1 MEESFRNHEI
11 SNMLDLWEWCS
22 RTLHVKW
29 QRKEILRNDCL
40 LAMAFALSND
50 KSPTLVSPITLPNT
64 YQARPVPLFNKSA
77 LVRFWNVQPVTLLEL
92 CLGAYTK
99 TSPLKE
105 RLNQIRLKWKDNPRL
120 DEVAKK
126 MRARE
131 KRFRGDW
138 EYEGHHPEAEFLL
151 LEKETDPIFE
161 AIGDVLFKDLATIDQ
176 LAREVLAQGP
186 WQAGELPVSSRV
198 RRTPEGLL
206 NRTTRVKLWQA
217 AHDVRILPLG
227 EREALV
233 KMYDALRA
241 KITPAVKSA
250 IEAQGYSVDQV
261 MDDVINFDMHKNRED
276 IA

>member
-1 MEESFRNHEI
+1 MDESFRNHEI

-22 RTLHVKW
+22 RTLQVKW
-29 QRKEILRNDCL
+29 QRKVMLRNDCL

-50 KSPTLVSPITLPNT
+50 RGPLVSPITLPAT
-64 YQARPVPLFNKSA
+64 YKTRPAPLFNKTA
-77 LVRFWNVQPVTLLEL
+77 LLRFWSVQPVILLEL
-92 CLGAYTK
+92 CLGAFTK
-99 TSPLKE
+99 DSPLKE
-105 RLNQIRLKWKDNPRL
+105 RLNRIRLKWQDNPRL

-131 KRFRGDW
+131 KRFHGDW
-138 EYEGHHPEAEFLL
+138 EYEGHHPETEFAL
-151 LEKETDPIFE
+151 LEKEMDPIFT

-186 WQAGELPVSSRV
+186 WKAGELPASTRV

-206 NRTTRVKLWQA
+206 NRTTRVKLWEA
-217 AHDVRILPLG
+217 ARDVRILPLSQ
-227 EREALV
+227 RETLV
-233 KMYDALRA
+233 KMYEALRA

-261 MDDVINFDMHKNRED
+261 VDDVVNFDTHKNRED